1 MGKDAAKG
9 ENNIEKGVRHFFRND
24 GQKLQ
29 KSLKQILN
37 IESAKRDL
45 KKDNRVK
52 GKKNNQERGKGA
64 GHFLFKNVGKVG
76 GGKFPSVLLNSCC

>member
-9 ENNIEKGVRHFFRND
+9 ENNIEKWVRYFFRKD

-52 GKKNNQERGKGA
+52 GKKKIKKEGKGQDIF
-64 GHFLFKNVGKVG
+64 FLKMLEK
-76 GGKFPSVLLNSCC
+76 

>member
-52 GKKNNQERGKGA
+52 GKKK
-64 GHFLFKNVGKVG
+64 
-76 GGKFPSVLLNSCC
+76 